1 MSEPNLVPVILAGGS
16 GTRLWPLSRSL
27 YPKQLLPL
35 VNERTMLQ
43 NTVARL
49 EGVAQATTPLVIC
62 NTEHR
67 FLVAEQLREV
77 AVKADII
84 LEPVG
89 RNTAPAVAIAA
100 LAALG
105 RHDDPVLLVMPADH
119 VMDNEAEFRRVLQGG
134 LAYARAGGLITFGI
148 TPHRPETGYG
158 YIRQGARL
166 DEAGGGI
173 DAYRVDRFVEK
184 PDGATA
190 EKYLAQ
196 GGYYW
201 NSGMFL
207 FKAARFLEEL
217 EKFAPEMLACCR
229 RAHERQR
236 RDLDFIC
243 LDAEAFAPCP
253 DDSIDYAVMEKT
265 GDACVIPLDCG
276 WSDIGSWAALWE
288 RGEQDSAGNVLKG
301 EVVVKDVQDCYIHAT
316 SRLVAA
322 VGLTDHVVVETA
334 DAVLVAAKER
344 VQEVKAVVDTLKAA
358 QRDEAVLHRRVYR
371 PWGSYECI
379 DSAERFQVKRIVVNP
394 GAQLSLQAHHH
405 RAEHWIV
412 VKGTARVT
420 NGEQEIVLTENQST
434 YIPIGAT
441 HRLANPGRIPLE
453 LIEVQSGSYLGED
466 DIIRYEDIYGRND
479 A

>member
-1 MSEPNLVPVILAGGS
+1 MTESKLVPVILAGGS

-35 VNERTMLQ
+35 TNEHTLLQ

-49 EGVAQATTPLVIC
+49 AGLARVTSPLVIC
-62 NTEHR
+62 NAEHR
-67 FLVAEQLREV
+67 FMVAEQLR
-77 AVKADII
+77 AADEEGVII
-84 LEPVG
+84 IEPAG
-89 RNTAPAVAIAA
+89 RNTAPAVAVAA
-100 LAALG
+100 LEALS
-105 RHDDPVLLVMPADH
+105 RHDDPVLLVLPADH
-119 VMDNEAEFRRVLQGG
+119 LIDDQEEFRRVLNGG
-134 LAYARAGGLITFGI
+134 LACAEQGGLITFGI
-148 TPHRPETGYG
+148 TPDRPETGYG
-158 YIRQGARL
+158 YICKG
-166 DEAGGGI
+166 EMVGGG
-173 DAYRVDRFVEK
+173 AAAVEAFRVARFVEK
-184 PDGATA
+184 PDAATA
-190 EKYLAQ
+190 RGYLAA

-201 NSGMFL
+201 NSGMFM
-207 FKAARFLEEL
+207 FKAARFLAEL

-229 RAHERQR
+229 EAHAGKTL
-236 RDLDFIC
+236 DLDFTR
-243 LDAEAFAPCP
+243 LAEEPFRRCP
-253 DDSIDYAVMEKT
+253 ADSIDYAVMEKT
-265 GDACVIPLDCG
+265 DAACVIPLACG

-288 RGEQDSAGNVLKG
+288 RGKRDEDGNVFKG
-301 EVVVKDVQDCYIHAT
+301 QVVAKDVKDCYIHAT

-334 DAVLVAAKER
+334 DAVLVAAKDR
-344 VQEVKAVVDTLKAA
+344 VQDVKAVVDLLKAEK
-358 QRDEAVLHRRVYR
+358 RGEAVLHRRVFR

-394 GAQLSLQAHHH
+394 GARLSLQAHHH

-441 HRLANPGRIPLE
+441 HRLANPGLIPLE

-466 DIIRYEDIYGRND
+466 DIVRLDDIYGRQD
-479 A
+479 G